1 MENNTKKLNLVY
13 DNWDDVNNKPIPN
26 GSWDASNLIR
36 HFVEDSVEYKKFELK
51 KCRLKDVYENK
62 DEKHYYFYTHGRD
75 ELSQIFTL
83 KLDEKTKLPFDI
95 DILNCLKDCP
105 NFYFVYITEHEPDNE
120 TGFRILQEFI
130 IYNKLNESQF
140 YVINNNAK
148 LDEYKIKYNSEI
160 NVHSIQFIPHSS
172 TKVLDYVGG
181 CNFVP
186 KKTGKFAMLFN
197 KSSRPQRA
205 SLLCLLMKNGLLNQ
219 MNWSSVPP
227 YKTKIDKWFFKD
239 LLNDDD
245 INNIESEIDKFS
257 KLEIKVSDFE
267 EEKNWFTK
275 HNEPN
280 MGELPK
286 IMTIPEYPKNY
297 ENSYINI
304 VTESEFFKRHNVIHI
319 TEKSFRPFYYY
330 QIPLIM
336 ATVGHIKKMRERYDL
351 DFFDDIID
359 HTYDSIKNDRDRL
372 YAFVKEIERIFQN
385 KDQIIEFYVNNKER
399 FENNKRK
406 IIKNLD
412 LVNNDYKFFKNLI

>member
-1 MENNTKKLNLVY
+1 MENNSKKLNLVY
-13 DNWDDVNNKPIPN
+13 NKWDDETEKPIPN
-26 GSWDASNLIR
+26 GSWDASNLIS
-36 HFVEDSVEYKKFELK
+36 HFLNDSLKYNKFELK
-51 KCRLKDVYENK
+51 NCRLEDVYKNK
-62 DEKHYYFYTHGRD
+62 DEKYYYFYTHGRD
-75 ELSQIFTL
+75 ELLQIFTL
-83 KLDEKTKLPFDI
+83 KLDSETKLPFDI

-120 TGFRILQEFI
+120 IGFRILQEFI
-130 IYNKLNESQF
+130 IYNKLNEIQF

-186 KKTGKFAMLFN
+186 QKTGKFAMLFN
-197 KSSRPQRA
+197 KSSRSQRA

-219 MNWSSVPP
+219 MNWSSIPP

-245 INNIESEIDKFS
+245 INNIESEINEFS

-275 HNEPN
+275 HNQPN
-280 MGELPK
+280 MEGLPK

-304 VTESEFFKRHNVIHI
+304 VTESKFFKRHNVIHI

-336 ATVGHIKKMRERYDL
+336 ATVGHIKKMRDRYDL

-359 HTYDSIKNDRDRL
+359 HGYDSIKNDRDRIF
-372 YAFVKEIERIFQN
+372 AFVKEIERIFKN
-385 KDQIIEFYVNNKER
+385 KDQIIEFYENNQER
-399 FENNKRK
+399 FENNKIK

-412 LVNNDYKFFKNLI
+412 LVNDDYEFFKNLI